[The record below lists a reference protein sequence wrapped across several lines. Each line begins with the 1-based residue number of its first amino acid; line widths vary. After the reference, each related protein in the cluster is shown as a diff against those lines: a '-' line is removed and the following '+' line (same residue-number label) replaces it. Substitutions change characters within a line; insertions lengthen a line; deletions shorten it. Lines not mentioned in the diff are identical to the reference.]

1 VFNQEIERSNMARV
15 KCPQCGTERVVVD
28 GKRKNCRKCG
38 TKLTADMAQ
47 VKPRARKTAKASRT
61 AGQQS
66 EAGAGSSNPP
76 TE

>member
-1 VFNQEIERSNMARV
+1 MARV
-15 KCPQCGTERVVVD
+15 RCPQCGTERVVVE

-47 VKPRARKTAKASRT
+47 TKPRARKTAKASKGT
-61 AGQQS
+61 GQQS
-66 EAGAGSSNPP
+66 EAGAGSSNPL